1 MNDTLLYRTTG
12 GADANDD
19 CAADFKV
26 VAVGPLG
33 KMVLPDNAQMALR
46 RKRHGLTLT
55 GKTRKV
61 KPCLQ
66 VFSIIRSEY
75 LECNIR
81 RRFFGQD
88 DLLWRCSSQY
98 TEVSELSISPSHP
111 IRPDAEGL
119 QDASCRS
126 PQGRTGCEYPAALL
140 QRLRIDQATA
150 PCICRAE
157 KALHEI
163 FGTLCS

>member
-1 MNDTLLYRTTG
+1 MIVTILGSSTANLGSSGQCAG
-12 GADANDD
+12 GLAKKKTWPYT
-19 CAADFKV
+19 CW
-26 VAVGPLG
+26 
-33 KMVLPDNAQMALR
+33 
-46 RKRHGLTLT
+46 
-55 GKTRKV
+55 KTRKV

-98 TEVSELSISPSHP
+98 AEVPELSISPSHP

-126 PQGRTGCEYPAALL
+126 PQGRTGREYPAALL
-140 QRLRIDQATA
+140 QRLRINQATT

-157 KALHEI
+157 KALHKI
-163 FGTLCS
+163 AGTLCS